1 MMHSISASPFSDALA
16 LDLWYDFHE
25 YEWHLGNG
33 GSQRCSRPYAVK
45 TNVTEGTMKNLF
57 SSVSALVAIAFAAAL
72 PVPAAAADVNM
83 AGVAYIIF
91 SITQD
96 KNTDFH
102 TKGIGEGKGVY
113 LPEDGA
119 NPLANGTADFDL
131 VFHSAKREDIEYL
144 QRTGA
149 YGEVIISDAEKDYLI
164 LGYVRHP
171 GEQVKWIA
179 NGGSGK
185 YANASGNG
193 DMVIK
198 PLPTGVFKFTF
209 SGTITID

>member
-1 MMHSISASPFSDALA
+1 
-16 LDLWYDFHE
+16 
-25 YEWHLGNG
+25 
-33 GSQRCSRPYAVK
+33 
-45 TNVTEGTMKNLF
+45 MKKLF

-72 PVPAAAADVNM
+72 PVPAVAADVNM
-83 AGVAYIIF
+83 AGVAHIIF

-102 TKGIGEGKGVY
+102 AKGIGEGKGVY
-113 LPEDGA
+113 LPEDSA
-119 NPLANGTADFDL
+119 NPLANGIADFYV

-185 YANASGNG
+185 YADASGNG
-193 DMVIK
+193 DMVIQQ
-198 PLPTGVFKFTF
+198 LPTGIFKFTL